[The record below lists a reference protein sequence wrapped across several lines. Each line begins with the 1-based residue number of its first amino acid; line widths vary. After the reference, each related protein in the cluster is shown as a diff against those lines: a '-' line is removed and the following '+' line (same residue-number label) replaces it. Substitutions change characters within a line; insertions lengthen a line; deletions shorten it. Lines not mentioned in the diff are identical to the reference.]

1 MSVQETQA
9 RQDFNDA
16 SKKLQTALAEYT
28 AARKR
33 LHEIT
38 GEFVGADHRATLQ
51 FTVADGSRGKAEIQL
66 TDC

>member
-1 MSVQETQA
+1 MSSQETQA
-9 RQDFNDA
+9 RQGFNEA
-16 SKKLQTALAEYT
+16 SKKLQTALADYT

-38 GEFVGADHRATLQ
+38 GEFVGADHKATLQ
-51 FTVADGSRGKAEIQL
+51 FAVADGGHGLAEIQL